1 MNRVFKRCLITGIAG
16 SGGSYLAE
24 YILKK
29 SPSTKIFG
37 FRRSPGYTNYLKKK
51 YKSKVLI
58 SKIDLSNFKSL
69 KRKLKTV
76 NPDVIFHLASN
87 ADVRNSFFEP
97 LKFSENNNMITVN
110 LLESLRQINSKAII
124 MICSTSE
131 VYGNVKK
138 KNMPIKEN
146 QQIAPIN
153 PYAVTKAFQDL
164 MSQVY
169 QKTFG
174 LNIIITR
181 MFSYMNARR
190 DNLFQTAFAS
200 QIAAIEEGELNYMK
214 HGNLKSKRTI
224 IDTHDAMEAYWLAA
238 KKGKIGEI
246 YNICGSQK
254 ISVHDFLKKLISFS
268 NKNIVYKV
276 DKNLLRPNDIDL
288 QIADSIKFQNDTG
301 WKPKINLNLA
311 ILNLLN
317 ECRKKK
323 NLIK

>member
-1 MNRVFKRCLITGIAG
+1 MDRVFKRCLITGIAG

-37 FRRSPGYTNYLKKK
+37 FRRSSGYSNYLKQK

-58 SKIDLSNFKSL
+58 SKIDLNNFNYL
-69 KRKLKTV
+69 KRKLKV
-76 NPDVIFHLASN
+76 IKPDVIFHLASN
-87 ADVRNSFFEP
+87 ADVRNSFFQP

-110 LLESLRQINSKAII
+110 LLEALRQIKSKAII
-124 MICSTSE
+124 VICSTSE

-153 PYAVTKAFQDL
+153 PYAVTKVFQDL

-174 LNIIITR
+174 LNIIVTR

-190 DNLFQTAFAS
+190 NNLFQTAFAN
-200 QIAAIEEGELNYMK
+200 QIAAIERGKLKYLR

-238 KKGKIGEI
+238 KNGKIGEI

-254 ISVHDFLKKLISFS
+254 ISVNHFLKKLISFS
-268 NKNIVYKV
+268 NKNIKCRL
-276 DKNLLRPNDIDL
+276 DKNLVRPKDIDL
-288 QIADSIKFQNDTG
+288 QISDFKKFQRDTG
-301 WKPKINLNLA
+301 WKPKTNLNLA

-317 ECRKKK
+317 ECRKNKSY
-323 NLIK
+323 

>member
-1 MNRVFKRCLITGIAG
+1 MNRVFKKCLITGIAG

-37 FRRSPGYTNYLKKK
+37 FRRSSGYSNYLKKK

-58 SKIDLSNFKSL
+58 SKIDLNNFNDL
-69 KRKLKTV
+69 KRKLKIV
-76 NPDVIFHLASN
+76 KPDVIFHLASN
-87 ADVRNSFFEP
+87 ADVRNSFFKP

-110 LLESLRQINSKAII
+110 LLEALRQIKSKAII
-124 MICSTSE
+124 VICSTSE

-138 KNMPIKEN
+138 KNMPIREN

-153 PYAVTKAFQDL
+153 PYAVTKVFQDL

-174 LNIIITR
+174 LNIIVTR

-190 DNLFQTAFAS
+190 NNLFQTAFAN
-200 QIAAIEEGELNYMK
+200 QIAAIEEGKLKYLR

-254 ISVHDFLKKLISFS
+254 ISVNHFLKKLISFS
-268 NKNIVYKV
+268 NKNIKCRL
-276 DKNLLRPNDIDL
+276 DKNLVRPNDIDL
-288 QIADSIKFQNDTG
+288 QISDFKKFNRDTG
-301 WKPKINLNLA
+301 WKPKTNLNLA

-317 ECRKKK
+317 ECRKNKFY
-323 NLIK
+323 

>member
-1 MNRVFKRCLITGIAG
+1 MDRVFKRCLITGIAG

-37 FRRSPGYTNYLKKK
+37 FRRSSGYSNYLKKK

-58 SKIDLSNFKSL
+58 SKIDLNNFNHL
-69 KRKLKTV
+69 KRKLKIV
-76 NPDVIFHLASN
+76 KPDVIFHLASN
-87 ADVRNSFFEP
+87 ADVRNSFFQP

-110 LLESLRQINSKAII
+110 LLEALRQIKSKAII
-124 MICSTSE
+124 VICSTSE

-138 KNMPIKEN
+138 KNMPIREN

-153 PYAVTKAFQDL
+153 PYAVTKVFQDL

-174 LNIIITR
+174 LNIIVTR

-190 DNLFQTAFAS
+190 NNLFQTAFAN
-200 QIAAIEEGELNYMK
+200 QIAAIEKGKLKYLR

-224 IDTHDAMEAYWLAA
+224 IDTNDAMEAYWLAA
-238 KKGKIGEI
+238 KNGKIGEI

-254 ISVHDFLKKLISFS
+254 ISVNHFLKKLISFS
-268 NKNIVYKV
+268 NKNIKCRL
-276 DKNLLRPNDIDL
+276 DKNLVRPKDIDL
-288 QIADSIKFQNDTG
+288 QISDFKKFQRDTG
-301 WKPKINLNLA
+301 WSPKTNLNLA

-317 ECRKKK
+317 ECRKNKSY
-323 NLIK
+323 

>member
-1 MNRVFKRCLITGIAG
+1 MDRVFKRCLITGIAG

-37 FRRSPGYTNYLKKK
+37 FRRSSGYSNFLKKK

-58 SKIDLSNFKSL
+58 SKIDLNNFNDL
-69 KRKLKTV
+69 KRKVKIIK
-76 NPDVIFHLASN
+76 PDVIFHLASN
-87 ADVRNSFFEP
+87 ADVRNSFFKP

-110 LLESLRQINSKAII
+110 LLEALRQIKSKAII
-124 MICSTSE
+124 VICSTSE

-138 KNMPIKEN
+138 KNMPIREN

-153 PYAVTKAFQDL
+153 PYAVTKVFQDL

-174 LNIIITR
+174 LNIIVTR

-190 DNLFQTAFAS
+190 NNLFQTAFAN
-200 QIAAIEEGELNYMK
+200 QIAAIEKGKLKYLR

-254 ISVHDFLKKLISFS
+254 ISVNRFLKKLISFS
-268 NKNIVYKV
+268 NKNIKCRL
-276 DKNLLRPNDIDL
+276 DKNLVRPNDIDL
-288 QIADSIKFQNDTG
+288 QISDFKKFNRDTG
-301 WKPKINLNLA
+301 WKPKTNLNLA

-317 ECRKKK
+317 ECRKNKFY
-323 NLIK
+323 